1 MLNKFGTSNM
11 LSGYTCTCIS
21 NDKIKI
27 NLIAEDIEQLEELH
41 DHKGRKHVAKIIND
55 NVHLC
60 LVEFIP

>member
-1 MLNKFGTSNM
+1 M

>member
-1 MLNKFGTSNM
+1 MLNKFDTSKV
-11 LSGYTCTCIS
+11 LSGYTYIS